1 MKKSYIVGLLSAALV
16 VGGGT
21 GAYIS
26 LAKEKVEDQG
36 TTMHQNMNSEQMSK
50 MMESGDMS
58 QMMKDHNNMT
68 LEEMRPYAKEM
79 HPDLSDKELE
89 EMYNSCHGT
98 NGTSDTSL

>member
-58 QMMKDHNNMT
+58 QMMEDHNNMT
-68 LEEMRPYAKEM
+68 LEEML
-79 HPDLSDKELE
+79 PDLSDKELE